1 MKLSSVFS
9 KTNLDRATWFTFI
22 LAFSINIVMLFS
34 YSAYSQ
40 SPPSIPPSPAL
51 AILVLNII
59 QVIGAFFVLVLNIV
73 VRLPVKYQSLEDSG
87 ISKLETILYT
97 ALEPLTVYY
106 VGYLVF
112 TILGFINYSFM
123 PFLLL
128 DIIVKNSTVQ
138 DVLNAVI
145 FPRNQIMMGGI
156 IILFIMQIYA
166 FFLVS
171 NYLY

>member
-1 MKLSSVFS
+1 
-9 KTNLDRATWFTFI
+9 
-22 LAFSINIVMLFS
+22 MLFS
-34 YSAYSQ
+34 YTSTPFGTETSSSISAG
-40 SPPSIPPSPAL
+40 PSL
-51 AILVLNII
+51 AIYILNII
-59 QVIGAFFVLVLNIV
+59 QAIGAFAVLILNVV

-87 ISKLETILYT
+87 ISKFETLIFT

-106 VGYLVF
+106 IGYLVF
-112 TILGFINYSFM
+112 TILGFVNYSFF

-128 DIIVKNSTVQ
+128 DIIVKNSTTQ

-166 FFLVS
+166 FFLVR
-171 NYLY
+171 